1 MKPRSRY
8 LLDAGIFSLIL
19 AGDNNVKR
27 LVEEIASG
35 RAEPLACEVNLAEF
49 YAKTC
54 EKKGKEVADI
64 HYIRIRYQPTL
75 TIITPNEE
83 LTKNAAWLKCKH
95 RSKVSLA
102 DCYAAAA
109 ASMEKATLITTDTE
123 LNKVANSEKIATK
136 IVPL

>member
-1 MKPRSRY
+1 MKPRNKY
-8 LLDAGIFSLIL
+8 LLDAGIFPLIL
-19 AGDNNVKR
+19 AGEANVKR
-27 LVEEIASG
+27 FVEEIASG

-54 EKKGKEVADI
+54 EKKGKEVADLQ
-64 HYIRIRYQPTL
+64 YLRIRYQPNI

-83 LTKNAAWLKCKH
+83 LTKNAAWLKCKY
-95 RSKVSLA
+95 RGKVSLA

-109 ASMEKATLITTDTE
+109 ASISKATLITTDAI
-123 LNKVANSEKIATK
+123 LHKVANSENIATK

>member
-1 MKPRSRY
+1 MKPLNRY
-8 LLDAGIFSLIL
+8 LLDAGIFPLIL
-19 AGDNNVKR
+19 AGDTNVKR
-27 LVEEIASG
+27 FVEEIASG

-64 HYIRIRYQPTL
+64 YYLRIRYQPNM

-95 RSKVSLA
+95 RDEVSLA

-109 ASMEKATLITTDTE
+109 AFINEAILVTTDAS
-123 LNKVANSEKIATK
+123 LHKVANSENIATK

>member
-1 MKPRSRY
+1 MKPRNRY

-19 AGDNNVKR
+19 AGDSNVKR
-27 LVEEIASG
+27 FVEEIASG

-54 EKKGKEVADI
+54 EKKGRQVADL
-64 HYIRIRYQPTL
+64 HYVRIRYQPNL

-95 RSKVSLA
+95 RGKVSLA
-102 DCYAAAA
+102 DCYAAAT

-123 LNKVANSEKIATK
+123 LNKMANAENITTK
-136 IVPL
+136 IIPL

>member
-1 MKPRSRY
+1 MKPRNRY

-27 LVEEIASG
+27 FVEEIASG
-35 RAEPLACEVNLAEF
+35 RAEPIACEVNLAEF

-54 EKKGKEVADI
+54 EKKGKQVADI
-64 HYIRIRYQPTL
+64 HYVRIRYQPNL
-75 TIITPNEE
+75 TIIAPNEE

-95 RSKVSLA
+95 RGKVSMA

-109 ASMEKATLITTDTE
+109 ASMEKAMLVTTDIE
-123 LNKVANSEKIATK
+123 LNKMANSENIASK

>member
-1 MKPRSRY
+1 MKPQSRY

-19 AGDNNVKR
+19 AGDTNVKR
-27 LVEEIASG
+27 FVEEIASG
-35 RAEPLACEVNLAEF
+35 KAEPLACEVNLAEF

-64 HYIRIRYQPTL
+64 YYLRIRYQPNM
-75 TIITPNEE
+75 TIIAPNEE

-95 RSKVSLA
+95 RGKVSLA

-109 ASMEKATLITTDTE
+109 ASISKATLITTDAI
-123 LNKVANSEKIATK
+123 LHKVANSENVTTK
-136 IVPL
+136 IVPV